1 MDGWAH
7 DFFNGLGVEGLHIQE
22 RVGRIDGGLGERDVD
37 GAADVS
43 ACTCRGNCRPGCTVQ
58 NGALNGEPLGVKKS
72 SETQFRFFGTFGC
85 KGR

>member
-1 MDGWAH
+1 MDGWMDGWAH

-43 ACTCRGNCRPGCTVQ
+43 ACAAGVGHVVALA
-58 NGALNGEPLGVKKS
+58 GATAVLAVPSRMGLSMVSRWE
-72 SETQFRFFGTFGC
+72 
-85 KGR
+85 